1 MKQNK
6 SSQKVIKL
14 KGAGRKGKTARLDN
28 KIIGIALA
36 AAVAIGGFLGF
47 RPNAYQII
55 IAEKVVGA
63 VKDEKIVEAAK
74 DTVKAQLES
83 TYKAEI
89 KFEDEIELRKYH
101 AKKRDYIDPTY
112 LVTYIRKNMNVLI
125 EFKEIYVEG
134 KPVGIVASDEEVEVL
149 KAALKKEY
157 YGNKEVEVDF
167 GKKVEI
173 KPVFAKE
180 SDLINME
187 TLVEKC
193 AVTTPKIVEYEVK
206 AGDSLWGIADQLGV
220 SIENIK
226 KENPGFT
233 DTTVLRIGDILKA
246 KINEPM
252 LSLVVTKDLT
262 AEEKTAGEG
271 EKEQ

>member
-6 SSQKVIKL
+6 SNQKVIKL
-14 KGAGRKGKTARLDN
+14 KNTGRKSKTARFDN
-28 KIIGIALA
+28 KVIGIALVI
-36 AAVAIGGFLGF
+36 AVAIGGFLGF
-47 RPNAYQII
+47 RPNAYQIT

-63 VKDEKIVEAAK
+63 VKDEKIVEAAR

-83 TYKAEI
+83 TYNAEI
-89 KFEDEIELRKYH
+89 KFEDEIELKKYH

-125 EFKEIYVEG
+125 AFKEIYVEG

-173 KPVFAKE
+173 KTAFAKE
-180 SDLINME
+180 SDLINMD

-193 AVTTPKIVEYEVK
+193 AVTTPKIVTYEVK
-206 AGDSLWGIADQLGV
+206 AGDSLWGIANQLGV

-226 KENPGFT
+226 KENQGFT
-233 DTTVLRIGDILKA
+233 DTTVLKIGDKLKA

-252 LSLVVTKDLT
+252 LPLIVTKDLT
-262 AEEKTAGEG
+262 IEQETVDDGK
-271 EKEQ
+271 KEQ